1 MKIGMF
7 DSGIGGLTVL
17 KEFIKKYPNN
27 HYIYYGD
34 TKNLPYGTKEKE
46 ELLKLVKPIIS
57 FFTKQKVDFII
68 IACGTISANCF
79 SELKKMTTIP
89 IYDIITPTINYLN
102 HNNYK
107 SLAIFATNRTIDSH
121 VFKDKI
127 VDKDVL
133 EIKTPEFVPM
143 IENNKLDLSIIKN
156 YCSQVLN
163 YDILILGCT
172 HYPLLINELKKYLS
186 IPILNM
192 AIPLLNSIE
201 ISNDTNFKLELYF
214 TKIDTNLINNI
225 QKIIKESYI
234 IKEI

>member
-79 SELKKMTTIP
+79 FELKKISF
-89 IYDIITPTINYLN
+89 YLW
-102 HNNYK
+102 K
-107 SLAIFATNRTIDSH
+107 DDSLCYN
-121 VFKDKI
+121 
-127 VDKDVL
+127 
-133 EIKTPEFVPM
+133 
-143 IENNKLDLSIIKN
+143 
-156 YCSQVLN
+156 
-163 YDILILGCT
+163 
-172 HYPLLINELKKYLS
+172 LLFYQIQCQ
-186 IPILNM
+186 
-192 AIPLLNSIE
+192 
-201 ISNDTNFKLELYF
+201 
-214 TKIDTNLINNI
+214 NI
-225 QKIIKESYI
+225 
-234 IKEI
+234 

>member
-1 MKIGMF
+1 
-7 DSGIGGLTVL
+7 
-17 KEFIKKYPNN
+17 
-27 HYIYYGD
+27 
-34 TKNLPYGTKEKE
+34 
-46 ELLKLVKPIIS
+46 
-57 FFTKQKVDFII
+57 
-68 IACGTISANCF
+68 
-79 SELKKMTTIP
+79 
-89 IYDIITPTINYLN
+89 
-102 HNNYK
+102 
-107 SLAIFATNRTIDSH
+107 
-121 VFKDKI
+121 
-127 VDKDVL
+127 
-133 EIKTPEFVPM
+133 M

-163 YDILILGCT
+163 HDILILGCT

-214 TKIDTNLINNI
+214 TKIDINLINNI

>member
-17 KEFIKKYPNN
+17 KEFIKRYPNN

-79 SELKKMTTIP
+79 FELKKMTTIP

-121 VFKDKI
+121 IFKDKLI
-127 VDKDVL
+127 AKDVL

-143 IENNKLDLSIIKN
+143 IENNKLDFSIIKN

-163 YDILILGCT
+163 HDILILGCT

>member
-57 FFTKQKVDFII
+57 FFSKQKVDFII

-89 IYDIITPTINYLN
+89 IYDIITPTINYLT

-107 SLAIFATNRTIDSH
+107 SIAIFATNRTIDSH
-121 VFKDKI
+121 IFKDKL

-143 IENNKLDLSIIKN
+143 IENNKLDFSIIKN
-156 YCSQVLN
+156 YCLQVLN

-201 ISNDTNFKLELYF
+201 FSNDTNFKLELYF

>member
-79 SELKKMTTIP
+79 FELKKMTTIP

-121 VFKDKI
+121 IFKDKLI
-127 VDKDVL
+127 DKGVL

-156 YCSQVLN
+156 YCLQVLN
-163 YDILILGCT
+163 HDILILGCT

>member
-121 VFKDKI
+121 IFKDKLI
-127 VDKDVL
+127 AKDLL

-156 YCSQVLN
+156 YCLQVFN
-163 YDILILGCT
+163 HDILILGCT

-234 IKEI
+234 IKKI

>member
-89 IYDIITPTINYLN
+89 IYDIITPTINYLT

-121 VFKDKI
+121 IFKDKLI
-127 VDKDVL
+127 AKDVL

-156 YCSQVLN
+156 YCLQVLN

>member
-34 TKNLPYGTKEKE
+34 TKNLPYGTKDKE

-79 SELKKMTTIP
+79 FELKKMTTIP

-121 VFKDKI
+121 IFKDKLI
-127 VDKDVL
+127 AKDVL

-156 YCSQVLN
+156 YCLQVLN

>member
-79 SELKKMTTIP
+79 FELKKMTTIP

-121 VFKDKI
+121 IFKDKLI
-127 VDKDVL
+127 AKDLL

-156 YCSQVLN
+156 YCLQVLN
-163 YDILILGCT
+163 HDILILGCT

-214 TKIDTNLINNI
+214 TKIDTNLMNNI

>member
-68 IACGTISANCF
+68 IACGTISSTCF

-89 IYDIITPTINYLN
+89 VYDIITPTINYLN

-121 VFKDKI
+121 IFKDKLI
-127 VDKDVL
+127 AKDVL

-172 HYPLLINELKKYLS
+172 HYPLLINELTKYLS

-214 TKIDTNLINNI
+214 TKIDTNLMNNI

-234 IKEI
+234 IKKI

>member
-121 VFKDKI
+121 IFKDKLI
-127 VDKDVL
+127 AKDVL

-163 YDILILGCT
+163 HDILILGCT

>member
-34 TKNLPYGTKEKE
+34 TKNLPYGTKDKE
-46 ELLKLVKPIIS
+46 ELFKLVKPIIS
-57 FFTKQKVDFII
+57 FFAKQKVDFII

-79 SELKKMTTIP
+79 FELKKMTTIP

-121 VFKDKI
+121 IFKDKLI
-127 VDKDVL
+127 AKDVL

-172 HYPLLINELKKYLS
+172 HYPLLINELTKYLS

>member
-7 DSGIGGLTVL
+7 DSGIGGLTIL

-107 SLAIFATNRTIDSH
+107 SIAIFATNRTIDSH
-121 VFKDKI
+121 IFKDKLI
-127 VDKDVL
+127 AKDVL

-156 YCSQVLN
+156 YCLQALN

-214 TKIDTNLINNI
+214 TKIDINLMNNI

>member
-57 FFTKQKVDFII
+57 FFAKQKVDFII
-68 IACGTISANCF
+68 IACGTISSTCF

-89 IYDIITPTINYLN
+89 VYDIITPTINYLN
-102 HNNYK
+102 YNNYK

-121 VFKDKI
+121 IFKDKLI
-127 VDKDVL
+127 AKDVL

-163 YDILILGCT
+163 HDILILGCT

>member
-17 KEFIKKYPNN
+17 KEFIKRYPNN

-79 SELKKMTTIP
+79 FELKKMTTIP

-121 VFKDKI
+121 IFKDKLI
-127 VDKDVL
+127 AKDLL

-156 YCSQVLN
+156 YCLQVLN
-163 YDILILGCT
+163 HDILILGCT

-201 ISNDTNFKLELYF
+201 FSNDTNFKLELYF

>member
-17 KEFIKKYPNN
+17 KEFIKRYPNN

-79 SELKKMTTIP
+79 FELKKMTTIP

-121 VFKDKI
+121 IFKDKLI
-127 VDKDVL
+127 AKDLL

-156 YCSQVLN
+156 YCLQVLN

-201 ISNDTNFKLELYF
+201 FSNDTNFKLELYF

>member
-34 TKNLPYGTKEKE
+34 TKNLPYGTKDKE

-79 SELKKMTTIP
+79 FELKKMTTIP
-89 IYDIITPTINYLN
+89 IYDIITPTINYLT

-107 SLAIFATNRTIDSH
+107 SIAIFATNRTIDSH
-121 VFKDKI
+121 IFKDKL

-143 IENNKLDLSIIKN
+143 IENNKLDFSIIKN

>member
-34 TKNLPYGTKEKE
+34 TKNLPYGTKDKE

-79 SELKKMTTIP
+79 FELKKMTTIP
-89 IYDIITPTINYLN
+89 IYDIITPTINYLT

-107 SLAIFATNRTIDSH
+107 SIAIFATNRTIDSH
-121 VFKDKI
+121 IFKDKL

-143 IENNKLDLSIIKN
+143 IENNKLDLSIIKK

-163 YDILILGCT
+163 HDILILGCT
-172 HYPLLINELKKYLS
+172 HYPLLINELTKYLS

>member
-79 SELKKMTTIP
+79 FELKKMTTIP

-107 SLAIFATNRTIDSH
+107 SIAIFATNRTIDSH
-121 VFKDKI
+121 IFKDKLI
-127 VDKDVL
+127 AKDVL

-156 YCSQVLN
+156 YCLQVLN

>member
-17 KEFIKKYPNN
+17 KEFIKRYPNN

-121 VFKDKI
+121 IFKDKLI
-127 VDKDVL
+127 AKDVL

-156 YCSQVLN
+156 YCLQVLN
-163 YDILILGCT
+163 HDILILGCT

>member
-34 TKNLPYGTKEKE
+34 TKNLPYGTKDKE
-46 ELLKLVKPIIS
+46 ELLKLVKPIIK
-57 FFTKQKVDFII
+57 FFTKQKVDLII
-68 IACGTISANCF
+68 IACGTISATCF
-79 SELKKMTTIP
+79 FELKKITNIP

-102 HNNYK
+102 SNNYK
-107 SLAIFATNRTIDSH
+107 SIAIFATNRTIESH
-121 VFKDKI
+121 VFKDKL
-127 VDKDVL
+127 VDKEVL

-143 IENNKLDLSIIKN
+143 IENNKLDFSIIKN
-156 YCSQVLN
+156 YCFQVLN
-163 YDILILGCT
+163 HDILILGCT
-172 HYPLLINELKKYLS
+172 HYPLLIDEFKKYLS

-192 AIPLLNSIE
+192 AIPLLNSLE
-201 ISNDTNFKLELYF
+201 LSNDSSFKLELYF
-214 TKIDTNLINNI
+214 TKIDSNLLNNI

>member
-17 KEFIKKYPNN
+17 KEFIKRYPNN

-79 SELKKMTTIP
+79 FELKKMTTIP

-121 VFKDKI
+121 IFKDKLI
-127 VDKDVL
+127 AKDVL

-143 IENNKLDLSIIKN
+143 IENNKLDFSIIKN

>member
-57 FFTKQKVDFII
+57 FFAKQKVNLII
-68 IACGTISANCF
+68 IACGTISSTCF

-121 VFKDKI
+121 IFKDKLI
-127 VDKDVL
+127 AKDVL

-156 YCSQVLN
+156 YCSQVFN
-163 YDILILGCT
+163 HDILILGMVSTIALFLFQHPFETTDICCV
-172 HYPLLINELKKYLS
+172 HSLS
-186 IPILNM
+186 IFLRIPILTHVF
-192 AIPLLNSIE
+192 PCRK
-201 ISNDTNFKLELYF
+201 T
-214 TKIDTNLINNI
+214 
-225 QKIIKESYI
+225 
-234 IKEI
+234 

>member
-79 SELKKMTTIP
+79 FELKKMTTIP

-121 VFKDKI
+121 IFKDKLI
-127 VDKDVL
+127 AKDVL

-156 YCSQVLN
+156 YCLQVLN
-163 YDILILGCT
+163 HDILILGCT

>member
-7 DSGIGGLTVL
+7 DSGIGGLTIL

-79 SELKKMTTIP
+79 FELKKMTTIP

-121 VFKDKI
+121 IFKDKLI
-127 VDKDVL
+127 AKDVL

-156 YCSQVLN
+156 YCLQVFN
-163 YDILILGCT
+163 HDILILGCT

>member
-121 VFKDKI
+121 IFKDKLI
-127 VDKDVL
+127 AKDVL

-156 YCSQVLN
+156 YCLQVLN
-163 YDILILGCT
+163 HDILILGCT

>member
-79 SELKKMTTIP
+79 FELKKMTTIP

-121 VFKDKI
+121 IFKDKLI
-127 VDKDVL
+127 AKDVL

-156 YCSQVLN
+156 YCLQALN

>member
-68 IACGTISANCF
+68 IACGTISSTCF

-89 IYDIITPTINYLN
+89 VYDIITPTINYLN
-102 HNNYK
+102 NNYK

-121 VFKDKI
+121 IFKDKLI
-127 VDKDVL
+127 AKDVL

-163 YDILILGCT
+163 HDILILGCT

-214 TKIDTNLINNI
+214 TKIDINLMNNI

>member
-121 VFKDKI
+121 IFKDKLI
-127 VDKDVL
+127 AKDVL

-156 YCSQVLN
+156 YCLQALN

-201 ISNDTNFKLELYF
+201 FSNDTNFKLELYF

>member
-121 VFKDKI
+121 IFKDKL

-156 YCSQVLN
+156 YCLQVFN
-163 YDILILGCT
+163 HDILILGCT

>member
-1 MKIGMF
+1 
-7 DSGIGGLTVL
+7 
-17 KEFIKKYPNN
+17 
-27 HYIYYGD
+27 
-34 TKNLPYGTKEKE
+34 
-46 ELLKLVKPIIS
+46 
-57 FFTKQKVDFII
+57 
-68 IACGTISANCF
+68 
-79 SELKKMTTIP
+79 MTTIP

-121 VFKDKI
+121 IFKDKLI
-127 VDKDVL
+127 AKDVL

-172 HYPLLINELKKYLS
+172 HYPLLINELTKYLS

-214 TKIDTNLINNI
+214 TKIDTNLFNNI

>member
-17 KEFIKKYPNN
+17 KEFIKRYPNN

-121 VFKDKI
+121 IFKDKLI
-127 VDKDVL
+127 AKDVL

-156 YCSQVLN
+156 YCLQALN

>member
-57 FFTKQKVDFII
+57 FFAKQKVDFII
-68 IACGTISANCF
+68 IACGTSSSTCF

-121 VFKDKI
+121 IFKDKLI
-127 VDKDVL
+127 AKDVL

-163 YDILILGCT
+163 HDILILGCT

-214 TKIDTNLINNI
+214 TKIDINLINNI

>member
-1 MKIGMF
+1 M
-7 DSGIGGLTVL
+7 L
-17 KEFIKKYPNN
+17 N
-27 HYIYYGD
+27 
-34 TKNLPYGTKEKE
+34 
-46 ELLKLVKPIIS
+46 
-57 FFTKQKVDFII
+57 VD
-68 IACGTISANCF
+68 F

-121 VFKDKI
+121 IFKDKLI
-127 VDKDVL
+127 DKDVL

-156 YCSQVLN
+156 YCLQVLN
-163 YDILILGCT
+163 HDILILGCT

-214 TKIDTNLINNI
+214 TKIDANLINNI

>member
-121 VFKDKI
+121 IFKDKLI
-127 VDKDVL
+127 AKDLL

-163 YDILILGCT
+163 HDILILGCT

-214 TKIDTNLINNI
+214 TKIDANLINNI

>member
-34 TKNLPYGTKEKE
+34 TKNLPYGTKDKE

-79 SELKKMTTIP
+79 FELKKMTTIP
-89 IYDIITPTINYLN
+89 IYDIITPTINYLT

-107 SLAIFATNRTIDSH
+107 SIAIFATNRTIDSH
-121 VFKDKI
+121 IFKDKL

-143 IENNKLDLSIIKN
+143 IENNKLDLSIIKK

-163 YDILILGCT
+163 HDILILGCT
-172 HYPLLINELKKYLS
+172 HYPLLINELTKYLS

-192 AIPLLNSIE
+192 AILLLNSIE